1 MLRQHIRFVYC
12 CCRIFICLCFL
23 FVFVCIC
30 ICVKVWQPFWLESE
44 KQSYMLR
51 RDIRFVLQDKSI
63 PYVSVANL
71 GKKRG
76 IAARYLLFKSR
87 TEKVKLLC
95 QVFRAHGD
103 FLKLLI
109 DIAGKRLNPR
119 ILEATLVLLKNS
131 NQTWTTG
138 QYHEL
143 VHREVKPFVSQILW
157 LFCFNA
163 VIKFDDKQCHL
174 LTLCPIRSWTAL
186 CK

>member
-109 DIAGKRLNPR
+109 DIAGKRSNPR
-119 ILEATLVLLKNS
+119 ILELGHTCCFENFNTNS
-131 NQTWTTG
+131 NIRTITWTSPQRSKTFC
-138 QYHEL
+138 EPNSL
-143 VHREVKPFVSQILW
+143 VVWF
-157 LFCFNA
+157 
-163 VIKFDDKQCHL
+163 
-174 LTLCPIRSWTAL
+174 
-186 CK
+186 